1 MNKILVT
8 ISCALMIWLLIYPLG
23 AVELQKKGAI
33 VRIITDMYEVDW
45 KNSESMGYNRA
56 VVPGVRDSI
65 LEGDGNVFYH
75 WSDYAGGGRVW
86 GKMTDFKVLEEL
98 PNKVVVEY
106 ISEDVISFE
115 YHCIATYQ
123 DGIPFI
129 QHDVYVR
136 NNFDDRAQKPG
147 DEMYAW
153 PVSGQDPMVIPGVTI
168 DGMKA
173 WQEPIAFAA
182 YWTPKGTYC
191 GIYSSHEKAKAA
203 LGDWRGQGEQI
214 QLNHDWLITMVKKGE
229 KSKTITYYVV
239 FGKGGEWAAQR
250 MAWKVMQVEAKS
262 KLPTTWG
269 VLKRK
274 YIRKD

>member
-1 MNKILVT
+1 
-8 ISCALMIWLLIYPLG
+8 LIHPLG
-23 AVELQKKGAI
+23 AVELKKKGN
-33 VRIITDMYEVDW
+33 IITITTDMYEVDW

-56 VVPGVRDSI
+56 IVPEVRESV
-65 LEGDGNVFYH
+65 LEGEGNVFYH

-115 YHCIATYQ
+115 YHCTATYE
-123 DGIPFI
+123 DGVPFI
-129 QHDVYVR
+129 QHDVYVI
-136 NNFDDRAQKPG
+136 NNYDARANKPG

-153 PVSGQDPMVIPGVTI
+153 PVSGQDPMVIPGVPI

-173 WQEPIAFAA
+173 WKTPIAFAA
-182 YWTPKGTYC
+182 YWTPGGTYC

-203 LGDWRGQGEQI
+203 LGDWRGQGEMI
-214 QLNHDWLITMVKKGE
+214 QLNHDWLITMVPKGQ
-229 KSKTITYYVV
+229 KSKILTYYVA
-239 FGKGGEWAAQR
+239 FGKGGEKAAKS
-250 MAWKVMQVEAKS
+250 MTLKVMSVESKF

-269 VLKRK
+269 VLKQI
-274 YIRKD
+274 YALN